1 MFSVIRRSVGE
12 LLVPNQPLVTAMDD
26 TLLHKR
32 GRKVFGTAWRRDP
45 LGPPF
50 HPNLIWGQRFLQV
63 SAALPAGDG
72 QSWARMV
79 PIAMQHCPTP
89 KRPRPN
95 ADAQQWKEYKQAQ
108 RHMAL
113 SNQAAQRLISLRK
126 EMDAEEVNRQRQ
138 LICAVDG
145 GYTNRKL
152 FKEMPQRTILIG
164 RIRKDAKL
172 YNIAQPSEAQRGRR
186 RNYGELLPTPEQ
198 IRKDTSIPWQ
208 HVQAW
213 AAGKL
218 HQFRIK
224 FITPIRWRTAGADKN
239 LQLVIIA
246 PLAYRLTKR
255 SKLLYRKPAYL
266 ICTDTQ
272 LPIDQ
277 LLQFYLWR
285 WDIEL
290 NFRDEKTLLGIGKA
304 QVRHPNSVEQLPQFI
319 TAAYAMLQ
327 LAVWKAFGPLTPKK
341 GLIPI
346 PKWQKNTSLKRPST
360 QKCISRLRVELW
372 GKAMGLDNFSHFEA
386 HIKRIQNYKKDT
398 PNLQTAI
405 LLAQR

>member
-1 MFSVIRRSVGE
+1 
-12 LLVPNQPLVTAMDD
+12 
-26 TLLHKR
+26 
-32 GRKVFGTAWRRDP
+32 
-45 LGPPF
+45 
-50 HPNLIWGQRFLQV
+50 
-63 SAALPAGDG
+63 
-72 QSWARMV
+72 MV

-172 YNIAQPSEAQRGRR
+172 YNIPQPSEAQRGRR
-186 RNYGELLPTPEQ
+186 RNYGDLLPTPEQ
-198 IRKDTSIPWQ
+198 IRKDTSIPWH

-290 NFRDEKTLLGIGKA
+290 NFRDEKTLLGMGKA